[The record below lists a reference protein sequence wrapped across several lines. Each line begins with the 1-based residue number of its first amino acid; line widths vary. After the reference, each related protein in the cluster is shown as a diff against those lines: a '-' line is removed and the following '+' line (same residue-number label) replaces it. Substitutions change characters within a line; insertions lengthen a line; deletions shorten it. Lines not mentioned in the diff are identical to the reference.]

1 MDWCTFY
8 LDSKVQ
14 EFPNSEI
21 KAEGLLPG
29 PVLHISCSQ
38 NVKLL
43 EAATIKIPLTV
54 REDGRSLATKLSSG
68 HLRVLHYSSVK
79 GRPPEWIEITDTLE
93 TEAVVSDG
101 IVTFQVKHFST

>member
-54 REDGRSLATKLSSG
+54 REDGRSLATSDHWLPQPLKALHSVFRSSEG
-68 HLRVLHYSSVK
+68 
-79 GRPPEWIEITDTLE
+79 ITL
-93 TEAVVSDG
+93 
-101 IVTFQVKHFST
+101 Q